1 MFVGSREII
10 EWGMMN
16 RVKGRRLDGGK
27 GCANK
32 GETGEENK
40 GEPGKKDDKI
50 IKSNK
55 QLTEPTKPH

>member
-27 GCANK
+27 GGANK

-50 IKSNK
+50 SKSNK
-55 QLTEPTKPH
+55 QWT